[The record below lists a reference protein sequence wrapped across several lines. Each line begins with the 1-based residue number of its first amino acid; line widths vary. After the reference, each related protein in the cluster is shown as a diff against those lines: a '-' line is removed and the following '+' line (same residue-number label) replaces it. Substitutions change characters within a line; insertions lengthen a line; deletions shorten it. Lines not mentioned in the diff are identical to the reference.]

1 MQICN
6 KFSRRP
12 RFLLP
17 RISQISRIFSA
28 ANTKI
33 YFPQI
38 SRISFPQISQ
48 IYAEWEFGFPD
59 FPRSA
64 IAVLKKWPQI
74 QSMKTALREN
84 EISYAI
90 RRAIFTVYNKLGPG
104 LLESV
109 YEAALCLELTR
120 SGLKVSRQVGIPVI
134 YDGENLDL

>member
-17 RISQISRIFSA
+17 RISQI
-28 ANTKI
+28 
-33 YFPQI
+33 
-38 SRISFPQISQ
+38 
-48 IYAEWEFGFPD
+48 YAEWEFCFPD
-59 FPRSA
+59 FTRSA
-64 IAVLKKWPQI
+64 IEVLKKWPQI